1 MLKIA
6 SGALCAILTVTGAS
20 AQETVPWASSN
31 VGGWNV
37 AVDRTIGDSCF
48 ILAAFEN
55 DFVVRFQ
62 FNNRAQNVQ
71 FIIGNLK
78 WGSVED
84 GEAYDMEVAFGAE
97 EPWSGDGM
105 GYLWNDIL
113 PSLVLSVPVE
123 GERASAFLHEF
134 AQMNGVKVRH
144 DGVEVANLA
153 FQNNSQAVAEM
164 LACQEMMMANAGS
177 LDPFEGSEVPA
188 EPL

>member
-1 MLKIA
+1 M
-6 SGALCAILTVTGAS
+6 CAILTVTGAS
-20 AQETVPWASSN
+20 AQETVPWESN

-78 WGSVED
+78 WASVED
-84 GEAYDMEVAFGAE
+84 GEAYDMEVAFGPADA
-97 EPWSGDGM
+97 WSGDGM

-123 GERASAFLHEF
+123 GERASAFLDEF
-134 AQMNGVKVRH
+134 ARMDGVRVRH
-144 DGVEVANLA
+144 EGVEVANLA
-153 FQNNSQAVAEM
+153 FQHNAEAVAEM
-164 LACQEMMMANAGS
+164 LACQQVMFANLGS
-177 LDPFEGSEVPA
+177 TDPFKGAQAPA